1 MIVLGIETSSRWAGV
16 ALAGPEG
23 PIGEFHLWEGG
34 RTEHIHLLT
43 VRLLDAAGIDPAAV
57 GGVAV
62 SLGPGSFT
70 GLRIGLGEA
79 KGLSLATGCRVV
91 GVTLPPLL
99 AEGALPWEGEIAV
112 WVDAGRGE
120 VHGTVF
126 LEGAELEAGR
136 TARPEEELERVG
148 TGEVLFVGT
157 GALRYRSLIGERLGA
172 RARFL
177 EGRRNFPDAGSVAAR
192 GSARLL
198 SGESDPIDDLEP
210 LYLRGAEARPSA
222 R

>member
-16 ALAGPEG
+16 ALLGPEG
-23 PIGEFHLWEGG
+23 PIGEFHLREGG

-43 VRLLDAAGIDPAAV
+43 VRLLEAAGLDPSSIGA
-57 GGVAV
+57 VAV

-70 GLRIGLGEA
+70 GLRIGLGAA
-79 KGLSLATGCRVV
+79 KGLALATGCPVV
-91 GVTLPPLL
+91 GVPLPPLL
-99 AEGALPWEGEIAV
+99 AEAALPWEGETAV

-126 LEGAELEAGR
+126 RGGEETGAGR
-136 TARPEEELERVG
+136 TVSPEAEMERLG
-148 TGEVLFVGT
+148 GGEVLFVGT
-157 GALRYRSLIGERLGA
+157 GALRYRALVEDRLGH

-177 EGRRNFPDAGSVAAR
+177 EGRRNFPDAGRVAAR
-192 GSARLL
+192 GAERLR
-198 SGESDPIDDLEP
+198 SGASDAIDDLVP
-210 LYLRGAEARPSA
+210 LYLRGAEARPAA